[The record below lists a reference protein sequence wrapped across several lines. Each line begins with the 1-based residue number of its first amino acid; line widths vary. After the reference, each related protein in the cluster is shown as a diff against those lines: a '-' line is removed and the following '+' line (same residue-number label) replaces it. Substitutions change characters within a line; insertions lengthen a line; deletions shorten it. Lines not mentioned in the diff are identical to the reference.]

1 MKGVSQ
7 EEINARIERIEV
19 NRRNSVDI
27 FRNLQKKA
35 DFVRSQAYGEAYEEV
50 KNTIVRPS
58 DDSRRGGK
66 SGKTPSGEPSKSTP
80 EGTNERSLRSA
91 SGRPGSS
98 AGPGLSDSGVRQP
111 STEVSDLVAQRAAQD
126 KRIAALEA
134 EKAEREAEKERAL
147 ERRNLAVQRRA
158 EASGSKKAI
167 LARVPDDAKALAGEV
182 LSRVQ
187 MGSASYVLGAN
198 RERLPATPAR

>member
-19 NRRNSVDI
+19 NRRNSVDV

-50 KNTIVRPS
+50 KNTAARPS
-58 DDSRRGGK
+58 DDSRRGGD
-66 SGKTPSGEPSKSTP
+66 
-80 EGTNERSLRSA
+80 
-91 SGRPGSS
+91 SGRPGAS
-98 AGPGLSDSGVRQP
+98 ARPGLSDFGVRRDSSGLGGNKTLEQGT
-111 STEVSDLVAQRAAQD
+111 SSSSAEVSDLVAQRAAQD

-158 EASGSKKAI
+158 EASGSKEAI

>member
-1 MKGVSQ
+1 M
-7 EEINARIERIEV
+7 
-19 NRRNSVDI
+19 
-27 FRNLQKKA
+27 
-35 DFVRSQAYGEAYEEV
+35 
-50 KNTIVRPS
+50 
-58 DDSRRGGK
+58 
-66 SGKTPSGEPSKSTP
+66 TP
-80 EGTNERSLRSA
+80 EEEERVEKLHQESLQNQPQKEQMNA
-91 SGRPGSS
+91 PFD
-98 AGPGLSDSGVRQP
+98 PLLEDLDLLQDLDSQIPGVRQP
-111 STEVSDLVAQRAAQD
+111 SAEVSDLVAQRAAQD